1 MKRKV
6 LIACAAALGALLIC
20 SWPWS
25 NGIKQNEV
33 ERTNHAYSESQPV
46 VQSSPQTAEPA
57 HDEFDW
63 RTSPDSLPIQK
74 IPTSLRERAALYEPL
89 IHRAAE
95 EYGVDARLLWVIAFL
110 ETRFQP
116 SLVSPVG
123 ARGLMQFMPETAE
136 RYGLINPENPAQSI
150 EAAARYVRDLQARF
164 GNRFDLIL
172 AGYNAGEGAVDAYL
186 KGYAL
191 RLPDG
196 RVINPQG
203 LKLGGIPPYA
213 ETKSYVARGLEL
225 ARLLGAS
232 NFNPTN
238 LIANI
243 PASTK
248 SDRNRQATIPAAPK
262 VRLTA
267 SIYAATPNNVA
278 APTKPLSEVADTKH
292 RSFRASDAL
301 VRQRR

>member
-1 MKRKV
+1 M
-6 LIACAAALGALLIC
+6 
-20 SWPWS
+20 
-25 NGIKQNEV
+25 
-33 ERTNHAYSESQPV
+33 
-46 VQSSPQTAEPA
+46 PQTAEPA
-57 HDEFDW
+57 NDEFDW
-63 RTSPDSLPIQK
+63 RTSLDSLPVQR
-74 IPTSLRERAALYEPL
+74 IPTRLRERAALYEPL
-89 IHRAAE
+89 IHRAAA

-136 RYGLINPENPAQSI
+136 RYGLINPENPIESI

-213 ETKSYVARGLEL
+213 ETKSYVARGLGL
-225 ARLLGAS
+225 ARMLGAS

-238 LIANI
+238 LLANI
-243 PASTK
+243 QVSTK
-248 SDRNRQATIPAAPK
+248 SDRNRRPTIPVAPK
-262 VRLTA
+262 IRLTA
-267 SIYAATPNNVA
+267 SIYAATPNTA
-278 APTKPLSEVADTKH
+278 AVPIKPLSEVADTRH
-292 RSFRASDAL
+292 RSFKASDAL
-301 VRQRR
+301 VRQRQ

>member
-1 MKRKV
+1 MKRKI
-6 LIACAAALGALLIC
+6 LIACAAALAALLIC
-20 SWPWS
+20 SWPWG
-25 NGIKQNEV
+25 NAVKQNEE
-33 ERTNHAYSESQPV
+33 ERTNHDYNESQPV
-46 VQSSPQTAEPA
+46 VQSPPRTEEQANN
-57 HDEFDW
+57 EFDW
-63 RTSPDSLPIQK
+63 RTSLDSLPIQK

-89 IHRAAE
+89 IHRAAA

-203 LKLGGIPPYA
+203 LKLGGIPPYT
-213 ETKSYVARGLEL
+213 ETRNYVARGLEL

-238 LIANI
+238 LVANI

-248 SDRNRQATIPAAPK
+248 SDVNRQPTTPTAPK
-262 VRLTA
+262 IQLTA
-267 SIYAATPNNVA
+267 SIYAATPHTVSV
-278 APTKPLSEVADTKH
+278 PIKPLSEVADTKH
-292 RSFRASDAL
+292 HSLRASDAP
-301 VRQRR
+301 VRQRQ